1 MISVKQI
8 LYWTQLHRKSI
19 ITKAKS
25 VGIRVASVAYVKEPD
40 GTTFKKVEVEAT
52 GETETYEVIMFFN
65 GKGLTSKVWASC
77 SCAYFCFHVEVALQK
92 SGSTDINFSNGKMPK
107 ITNPR
112 LVRHCCK
119 HIAACLQRGVFLM
132 EPPKAKTVMKKPVVK
147 RRIN

>member
-77 SCAYFCFHVEVALQK
+77 SCSYFLFHCEYALSK

-132 EPPKAKTVMKKPVVK
+132 EPPKAKTTMKKPVLK
-147 RRIN
+147 RRVN